1 MPTYDYRCEKCGHIF
16 EAFQQMT
23 AAPLTECP
31 ECQGPLQRLIG
42 GGTGLIFKGSGFYI
56 TDYKK
61 SNSSTSNVS
70 KKEKSADSSASA
82 TTGEKKAEPSEKK
95 EKSEKPDKPD
105 KTDKSDKAAA

>member
-1 MPTYDYRCEKCGHIF
+1 MPTYDYRCEKCGHTF

-31 ECQGPLQRLIG
+31 ACHGPVQRLIG

-61 SNSSTSNVS
+61 SNSSTSTTAKKDKPADAAAASTAAAEKPGDKSES
-70 KKEKSADSSASA
+70 K
-82 TTGEKKAEPSEKK
+82 
-95 EKSEKPDKPD
+95 EKPDKS
-105 KTDKSDKAAA
+105 DKSDKAAA